1 MTIAEILAPFEKW
14 APLSLQESYDNAG
27 LITGDPKT
35 NCTGVL
41 LCLDVTENIVQ
52 EAIENEYNLIVA
64 HHPLIFSGLKKINPN
79 HWANRA
85 LIAAIRSDVAIYA
98 CHTNADNIINGVNDR
113 IADKL
118 QLTKRKILLPKT
130 GQLRKLVVYVPL
142 KDEEKLRDALF
153 NAGAGAIGQYK
164 ECSFSV
170 QGTGTFFAETGANP
184 HIGAV
189 GKRHAEQ
196 EARLEVIVP
205 KVLENSVLQAMKAN
219 HPYEEVA
226 YELYPMENDCQEV
239 GAGMIGELPEP
250 MEEVEWLEFVKS
262 TFRTPMVRHTRLL
275 GRKIQK
281 IAFCGGSGS
290 FLIPTAIRQKADAY
304 LTADLK
310 YHEFFEANHQLLL
323 TDIGHFESEQFTIDL
338 FADILRQNFPNFA
351 HLKTN
356 ISTNPVHYH

>member
-41 LCLDVTENIVQ
+41 LCLDVTENIVL
-52 EAIENEYNLIVA
+52 EAIKQGYNLIIA

-85 LIAAIRSDVAIYA
+85 LIAAIRSDIAIYA
-98 CHTNADNIINGVNDR
+98 CHTNADNILNGVNDR

-118 QLTKRKILLPKT
+118 QLINRRILLPKT
-130 GQLRKLVVYVPL
+130 GLIRKLVVYVPL
-142 KDEEKLRDALF
+142 KDEERLRDALF
-153 NAGAGAIGQYK
+153 EAGAGSIGLYK

-170 QGTGTFFAETGANP
+170 HGMGTFLAQAGTNP
-184 HIGAV
+184 HIGSV
-189 GKRHAEQ
+189 GKRHTEP

-205 KVLENSVLQAMKAN
+205 KMLENSVLSAMKAN

-226 YELYPMENDCQEV
+226 YELYPLENEWQEV
-239 GAGMIGELPEP
+239 GAGLIGELPEP
-250 MEEVEWLEFVKS
+250 IEESEWLDLVKLN
-262 TFRTPMVRHTRLL
+262 FKTPMLRHTHFL

-281 IAFCGGSGS
+281 VALCGGAGS
-290 FLIPTAIRQKADAY
+290 FLIQTAIRQNADAY
-304 LTADLK
+304 LTADVK
-310 YHEFFEANHQLLL
+310 YHEFFEANHQVLL

-338 FADILRQNFPNFA
+338 FADILRQNFPTFA